1 MSAVSKA
8 VVTGGAGFIGS
19 HLVEALAAAGAQV
32 SVVDNLSTGSWT
44 KIPEAAS
51 KSVNCLEAD
60 CSDTEVLKRTFDG
73 ADCVFHLAAVSSVGA
88 SLRDPLGNLRSG
100 EAALLSVLEACRDAG
115 CPRLVY
121 ASSAAVYGN
130 PVRLPIDEAHPVR
143 PLSNYGVSKAA
154 CEEYLRV
161 FSELHGLHATAL
173 RFFNV
178 YGLRQDPKSPYSGV
192 ISKFI
197 EALRR
202 NKPLQIRGD
211 GEQTRDFV
219 HVRDVASALI
229 LAAQRV
235 RGADFECFNVGS
247 GHATSINDLCRVMG
261 RAASLR
267 PSVEAI
273 DDTPGEIKHSV
284 CNPAKALALLGF
296 APTVPLE
303 SGLGEMISN

>member
-1 MSAVSKA
+1 M
-8 VVTGGAGFIGS
+8 
-19 HLVEALAAAGAQV
+19 
-32 SVVDNLSTGSWT
+32 
-44 KIPEAAS
+44 
-51 KSVNCLEAD
+51 
-60 CSDTEVLKRTFDG
+60 
-73 ADCVFHLAAVSSVGA
+73 
-88 SLRDPLGNLRSG
+88 
-100 EAALLSVLEACRDAG
+100 
-115 CPRLVY
+115 
-121 ASSAAVYGN
+121 
-130 PVRLPIDEAHPVR
+130 RLPIDEAHPVR

-161 FSELHGLHATAL
+161 FSELHGLHSTAL

-178 YGLRQDPKSPYSGV
+178 YGPRQDPKSPYSGV

-197 EALRR
+197 EALHR
-202 NKPLQIRGD
+202 NKLLRIRGD

-219 HVRDVASALI
+219 HVRDVASALV

-247 GHATSINDLCRVMG
+247 GHATSINDLCRVIG

-284 CNPAKALALLGF
+284 CSPAKALALLGF

-303 SGLGEMISN
+303 SGLGEMLASQDCLNEST